1 MAEPKSK
8 TVRIDIAILTAA
20 RDALAAFLEKNKDPD
35 VALEITE
42 SFVIHYSL
50 RKLIDIANCQLFPAK
65 TVEQIVNA
73 EKLKTAQQL
82 LETLKK
88 SGHCPED
95 LQIFDDPEKGLCLA
109 AMLASEDRVPV
120 PAEAVN

>member
-1 MAEPKSK
+1 MAEKSK
-8 TVRIDIAILTAA
+8 TVRVDIQTLTAA
-20 RDALAAFLEKNKDPD
+20 RDALAAFIQQNKDP
-35 VALEITE
+35 AIELKITE

-50 RKLIDIANCQLFPAK
+50 RKLIDIANCQLFPAQ
-65 TVEQIVNA
+65 TVETIVNA

-109 AMLASEDRVPV
+109 AMLASEGRSPI